1 MTDPG
6 SRGEAPAPAPAGG
19 PSTFSVLLLAGFGY
33 LVLAGTLVVLAV
45 ACVLLVRLLLTGRLA
60 YIAVKLGL
68 LLVPLSW
75 FILRAL
81 WFRIRPPSGLVL
93 RPLDAPRLFA
103 LVERVRRAL
112 RAPRVDTLLLTED
125 LNAGVAHVPWLG
137 VFGPGRHYLVLGL
150 PLLQAVTEPQL
161 EAILAHEFGHV
172 SGKHTRFGAWVY
184 RARLTW
190 ARLAAQ
196 LEDSRA
202 GAPLRAF
209 VRWFYP
215 RFDAASLAVA
225 RVQELQADR
234 DSAEFAG
241 ARTAADALLATQL
254 QGRLLGERLWSE
266 LARRNATVPEPPA
279 ALFGE
284 TRALLTGGL
293 EPELAIRWV
302 RHALAE
308 PVDPGDTHPPLS
320 ERLRHLGQADRVP
333 PPGPPASATL
343 LEASEARLEKALGQ
357 WWSQRAAQGWQ
368 LRHRSL
374 EKQRARLREL
384 ERRLASG
391 PLPVDQA
398 WERADLV
405 EDFRGE
411 VEAFPLFEEVL
422 ARAPDHARAHL
433 SLGRILVLREDPGSP
448 HHLERAMQ
456 LDRRAVGAASQL
468 LAVYWSRH
476 GRPEEVEAARRR
488 WESWEHDAAA
498 ARLERAGVDVTDTL
512 AAHGLDGATLELLGS
527 TLARFPEIRGGW
539 LARKV
544 VQNFPED
551 PVFVLAVHAGSR
563 WKPRDA
569 SQARKLAERLL
580 PELPLP
586 GTVILVDLLT
596 QKALA
601 RHVRRSGSEVHR
613 RR

>member
-1 MTDPG
+1 MA
-6 SRGEAPAPAPAGG
+6 APARG
-19 PSTFSVLLLAGFGY
+19 PGALSVLLLAGFGY

-45 ACVLLVRLLLTGRLA
+45 ACFLLVRLLLTGRLLYLA
-60 YIAVKLGL
+60 LKLGL
-68 LLVPLSW
+68 LLVPLGW

-81 WFRIRPPSGLVL
+81 WFRIEPPSGLVL
-93 RPLDAPRLFA
+93 GPSDAPQLFA
-103 LVERVRRAL
+103 LVERVRKAL
-112 RAPRVDTLLLTED
+112 GAPRVDTMLLTED

-137 VFGPGRHYLVLGL
+137 VVGPGHNYLVLGL
-150 PLLQAVTEPQL
+150 PLLQAVTAPQL

-196 LEDSRA
+196 LENA
-202 GAPLRAF
+202 GNAGAAAPLRAF

-225 RVQELQADR
+225 RTQELQADR
-234 DSAEFAG
+234 DSAEFSG
-241 ARTAADALLATQL
+241 ARTAADALIATQI

-266 LARRNATVPEPPA
+266 LARRNATIPEPPP
-279 ALFGE
+279 ALFAE
-284 TRALLTGGL
+284 TRALLTRGL
-293 EPELAIRWV
+293 APDLATQWV

-308 PVDPGDTHPPLS
+308 LADPGDTHPPLS
-320 ERLRHLGQADRVP
+320 ERLRNLGQVDRVP
-333 PPGPPASATL
+333 PPGPPASASL
-343 LEASEARLEKALGQ
+343 LEGSEARLETALGQ
-357 WWSQRAAQGWQ
+357 WWSRRAAQGWQ
-368 LRHRSL
+368 HRHRSL

-384 ERRLASG
+384 EERLASG
-391 PLPVDQA
+391 PLPVDEV

-422 ARAPDHARAHL
+422 ARSPDHARAHL
-433 SLGRILVLREDPGSP
+433 SLGRILVLREDPAAPG
-448 HHLERAMQ
+448 HLERAME

-468 LAVYWSRH
+468 LAVYWNRQ

-488 WESWEHDAAA
+488 WESWSSDAAA

-512 AAHGLDGATLELLGS
+512 APHALDGATLALLGS
-527 TLARFPEIRGGW
+527 ALARFPEIREAW

-544 VQNFPED
+544 VLQFPED
-551 PVFVLAVHAGSR
+551 PVFVLAIHAGSR

-569 SQARKLAERLL
+569 AQVRKLAERLF
-580 PELPLP
+580 PQLPLP
-586 GTVILVDLLT
+586 GTVLLVDVLT
-596 QKALA
+596 QRKLA
-601 RHVRRSGSEVHR
+601 RRVRRSGSQVHR
-613 RR
+613 RPR